1 MLLIDLIDQYKVGAH
16 GWSRFLNAEGANFDR
31 VLGGGLHQ
39 QHFVNW
45 RRVFDI
51 EKIIMVDITFKSMYE
66 TIKLANCLFLVI
78 VTLVWFSN

>member
-1 MLLIDLIDQYKVGAH
+1 MLLIDLIDQYEIGAH

-39 QHFVNW
+39 QHFVDW
-45 RRVFDI
+45 RRFFDV
-51 EKIIMVDITFKSMYE
+51 EKIVMVDKTFKSVYE

-78 VTLVWFSN
+78 VALILF